1 MLDPRRL
8 LLLAEV
14 ARHDSLTAA
23 AGALGYS
30 PSALS
35 QQVAALEREAGAPV
49 LERLARGVRLTEAGR
64 ALAVAGERVAAEL
77 AAARGALDALAGL
90 DAGTLRVGAF
100 ASAWGWL
107 LPGAVTTF
115 RAAHPGVEL
124 QLARARAAGGPGRPA
139 RRRPRPRRRL
149 RAARRARILTAWPPT
164 LVALDPLRAV
174 LPRAHALA
182 GRRRVRLEELAGD
195 PWVQPTSGCA
205 AMVVEACAA
214 AGFAPHTV
222 FESDDYG
229 AIQGFVAAGAGV
241 ALVPELALANRRD
254 VVAVRVAPPAPARRL
269 LAVRRQGAPPAAPA
283 LVERLREVARGRR
296 PAVSRG

>member
-64 ALAVAGERVAAEL
+64 TLVVAGERVAAEL

-107 LPGAVTTF
+107 LPGAVTAF

-124 QLARARAAGGPGRPA
+124 QLAEVEPPEALGA
-139 RRRPRPRRRL
+139 L
-149 RAARRARILTAWPPT
+149 RAGDLDLAVVFARPGAGDPDGLPAE

-174 LPRAHALA
+174 LPRAHPLA
-182 GRRRVRLEELAGD
+182 SRRRVRLEELAGE
-195 PWVQPTSGCA
+195 PWVQPTRGCA
-205 AMVVEACAA
+205 AMVVEACAV
-214 AGFAPHTV
+214 AGFAPRTV

-241 ALVPELALANRRD
+241 ALVPELALASRRD
-254 VVAVRVAPPAPARRL
+254 VVAARLAPPAPARRV
-269 LAVRRQGAPPAAPA
+269 LAVRRQGAPAAAQA